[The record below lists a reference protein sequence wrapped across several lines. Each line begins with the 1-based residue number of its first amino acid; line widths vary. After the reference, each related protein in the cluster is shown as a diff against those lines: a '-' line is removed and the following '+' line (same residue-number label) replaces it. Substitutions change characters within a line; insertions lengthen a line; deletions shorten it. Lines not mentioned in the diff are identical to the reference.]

1 MLVSKT
7 NLAMLD
13 SQINEIRMQNLMIA
27 LKKIA

>member
-1 MLVSKT
+1 MLVSEI

-13 SQINEIRMQNLMIA
+13 NQITEIKMQNLMIV

>member
-1 MLVSKT
+1 MLVSET

-13 SQINEIRMQNLMIA
+13 NQINEIRMQNLMIV